1 MRGRLSYMAVKR
13 LTKKQIKLAIQN
25 LDELITEPE
34 RLYLNQGHMAPSL
47 QAKMC
52 LINHLE
58 EKLK

>member
-1 MRGRLSYMAVKR
+1 MAVKR